1 LPSRV
6 IIFVGLRA
14 AIAGGAQRT
23 NPRAAAAGVSGQN
36 QPDLERIGMEGLS
49 VSKSEWTL
57 SAEALARFLASLD
70 PDADRA
76 GEKYE
81 SLRLTLMKFFD
92 WRGAHFPE
100 DLADETINR
109 VIRKIDEGETIRD
122 VPTYCHGVARLVLLE
137 KLKGPESRR
146 ADFEELPPTALAAPD
161 PKENDERQDCF
172 ERCLKELPVESLQLI
187 LQYYGEEKREK
198 INRRLA
204 MAERLGIPLNALR
217 SRAQRIR
224 NRLEECVNGC
234 VKKK

>member
-1 LPSRV
+1 MTEHTEGR
-6 IIFVGLRA
+6 
-14 AIAGGAQRT
+14 
-23 NPRAAAAGVSGQN
+23 GVSVFRYFRVFRVF
-36 QPDLERIGMEGLS
+36 PIGSIEISMDGVS

-57 SAEALARFLASLD
+57 SAEALAGFLACLD
-70 PDADRA
+70 PDSDRA

-100 DLADETINR
+100 ELADETINR
-109 VIRKIDEGETIRD
+109 VIRKIDEGQAVRD
-122 VPTYCHGVARLVLLE
+122 IPTYCHGVARLVLLE
-137 KLKGPESRR
+137 KLKSPESKRT
-146 ADFEELPPTALAAPD
+146 DFEELPPAALVAPE
-161 PKENDERQDCF
+161 PEERDEKQDCF
-172 ERCLKELPVESLQLI
+172 EHCLKQLPVESRQLI
-187 LQYYGEEKREK
+187 LQYYVDEKRDK

-234 VKKK
+234 LKKF

>member
-1 LPSRV
+1 MD
-6 IIFVGLRA
+6 
-14 AIAGGAQRT
+14 
-23 NPRAAAAGVSGQN
+23 GV
-36 QPDLERIGMEGLS
+36 S

-57 SAEALARFLASLD
+57 SAEALGRFLAGLD
-70 PDADRA
+70 PDSDRA

-92 WRGAHFPE
+92 WRGANFPE

-122 VPTYCHGVARLVLLE
+122 IPTYCHGVARLILLE

-146 ADFEELPPTALAAPD
+146 ADFEGLSPAALVAPD
-161 PKENDERQDCF
+161 PKEKDERQDCF
-172 ERCLKELPVESLQLI
+172 EQCLKELPAESLQLI
-187 LQYYGEEKREK
+187 LQYYNDEKREK

-234 VKKK
+234 LNKK

>member
-1 LPSRV
+1 M
-6 IIFVGLRA
+6 
-14 AIAGGAQRT
+14 
-23 NPRAAAAGVSGQN
+23 
-36 QPDLERIGMEGLS
+36 DLAPAP
-49 VSKSEWTL
+49 KSEWTL
-57 SAEALARFLASLD
+57 SAEALARFLACLD
-70 PDADRA
+70 PDSDRA

-100 DLADETINR
+100 ELADETINR
-109 VIRKIDEGETIRD
+109 VIRKIDEGQILRD
-122 VPTYCHGVARLVLLE
+122 IPTYCHGVARLILLE

-146 ADFEELPPTALAAPD
+146 ADFEELPPAALVAPE
-161 PKENDERQDCF
+161 PEEKDERQDCF
-172 ERCLKELPVESLQLI
+172 DQCLKELPVESRQLI

-204 MAERLGIPLNALR
+204 MAERLSVPLNALR

-234 VKKK
+234 LKKK

>member
-1 LPSRV
+1 
-6 IIFVGLRA
+6 
-14 AIAGGAQRT
+14 
-23 NPRAAAAGVSGQN
+23 
-36 QPDLERIGMEGLS
+36 MEGLS

-57 SAEALARFLASLD
+57 SAEALGRFLASLD

-81 SLRLTLMKFFD
+81 SLRLALMKFFD

-137 KLKGPESRR
+137 KLKAPESRR
-146 ADFEELPPTALAAPD
+146 ADFEELPPAALAAPD

-198 INRRLA
+198 INRRQA